1 MSHLFLGSKGERD
14 GTREREMG
22 WRERDGTKG
31 ERDGMEGERAK
42 GLKEGGKRLVNVW
55 EKEEARRGMESPH
68 NPT

>member
-1 MSHLFLGSKGERD
+1 
-14 GTREREMG
+14 MG
-22 WRERDGTKG
+22 WRERDGTEG